1 MFSVV
6 SAGTVGAKGWQLQGC
21 RQGSAGVGRWWV
33 LVNLACS
40 PLPPP
45 AFSCYV
51 VESLLPVFEQLW
63 YKLSS
68 ACFCFPFSA
77 DMSKQAQLMEMLKK
91 EVRSLLMAAKE
102 GLTPVQ
108 LEQEYKAMIGKP
120 LPVRDLG
127 YRSTLELVADMP
139 EVVRVCPYEKG
150 TFVLKGEV

>member
-1 MFSVV
+1 
-6 SAGTVGAKGWQLQGC
+6 
-21 RQGSAGVGRWWV
+21 
-33 LVNLACS
+33 
-40 PLPPP
+40 
-45 AFSCYV
+45 
-51 VESLLPVFEQLW
+51 
-63 YKLSS
+63 
-68 ACFCFPFSA
+68 
-77 DMSKQAQLMEMLKK
+77 MEMLKK